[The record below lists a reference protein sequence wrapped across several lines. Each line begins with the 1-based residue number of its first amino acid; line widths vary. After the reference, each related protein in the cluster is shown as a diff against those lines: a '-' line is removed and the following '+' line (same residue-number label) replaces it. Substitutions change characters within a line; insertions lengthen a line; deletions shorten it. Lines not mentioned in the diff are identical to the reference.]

1 MDVIIG
7 DLDSLTEETAEF
19 YTAGPKPT
27 EIIRDGDQY
36 STDFSKAVQHI
47 RARVGPK
54 PLIVMG
60 SLDGRVDH
68 GLSQLHHLYLFQK
81 DDPHYQLGQVLLFT
95 PSSVVFLLK
104 AGKHAIKVRGEVFP
118 AEDAFTK
125 YVGILPLAGPAVIST
140 EGLEWDV
147 KDWETQFGG
156 QVSTSNHV
164 LPDTQVVTVQT
175 DADVLFTIAL
185 NVGGQ

>member
-81 DDPHYQLGQVLLFT
+81 DDPTYQLGRVFLFT
-95 PSSVVFLLK
+95 PSSLVILLK
-104 AGKHAIKVRGEVFP
+104 AGSHFIRVRGGAYP
-118 AEDAFTK
+118 AEDAFSK

-140 EGLEWDV
+140 KGLEWDV
-147 KDWETQFGG
+147 SDWKTEFGG

-164 LPDTQVVTVQT
+164 LPDVQEVNVTTDTDVV
-175 DADVLFTIAL
+175 FTIGL
-185 NVGGQ
+185 NHLS